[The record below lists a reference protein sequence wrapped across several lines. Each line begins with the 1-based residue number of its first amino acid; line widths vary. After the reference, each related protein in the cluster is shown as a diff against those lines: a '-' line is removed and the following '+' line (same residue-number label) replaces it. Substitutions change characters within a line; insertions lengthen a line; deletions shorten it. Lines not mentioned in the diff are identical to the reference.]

1 MIYAMIGIAGAIG
14 ALLRYAFG
22 IFIPSTYFIGFPVGT
37 LVINLSGSFGLSWF
51 FTWIAK
57 HNTFPNRART
67 AIATGFIG
75 SFTTFS
81 TFNIELIQLVEKE
94 KIIFAILYFI
104 CSTIG
109 GFLFSSLGYRLANK
123 KDGTL

>member
-14 ALLRYAFG
+14 ALLRYVFG
-22 IFIPSTYFIGFPVGT
+22 VFIPSTYFIGFPVST
-37 LVINLSGSFGLSWF
+37 LVINLSGSLGLGWF

-57 HNTFPNRART
+57 YNTFPNRART

-81 TFNIELIQLVEKE
+81 TFNIELIQLMEKE
-94 KIIFAILYFI
+94 KFFFAVLYFI

-109 GFLFSSLGYRLANK
+109 GFLFSSLGYRLANN
-123 KDGTL
+123 KDGAM